1 MRENFITLLFIAVY
15 IIKLWFIYLFKTLW
29 MNIVPKVR
37 KIFTSRFLFFQFLLL
52 IKKNNIHHTQEKDR
66 LQSLMKH
73 KVIDIKKGVILH

>member
-1 MRENFITLLFIAVY
+1 
-15 IIKLWFIYLFKTLW
+15 